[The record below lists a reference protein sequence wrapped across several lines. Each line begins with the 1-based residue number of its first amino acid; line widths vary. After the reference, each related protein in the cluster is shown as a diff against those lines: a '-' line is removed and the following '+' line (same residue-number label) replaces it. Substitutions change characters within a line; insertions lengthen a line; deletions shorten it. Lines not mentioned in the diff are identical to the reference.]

1 MAEIFS
7 VCVSSCE
14 ADGPKT
20 YITKI
25 FSQLGFHNSGCSP
38 ASPGPTKPE
47 MELMLVSIS
56 TGVVSLASLPD
67 LGFTVFSGKA
77 GVSSGQAG

>member
-1 MAEIFS
+1 M
-7 VCVSSCE
+7 
-14 ADGPKT
+14 DQKT

-25 FSQLGFHNSGCSP
+25 KQLGFHNSGCSP

-56 TGVVSLASLPD
+56 TGVVSLASRFLNCQHRSTTLKPD